1 MYRSWSRLCSCI
13 RAVLILETRIMK
25 NLILV
30 NIFVLLFG
38 LASNMC
44 FGQVFLQLEQSK
56 EVEAIKFFPGDV
68 IEIKTKEFPKIWQ
81 KVELE
86 RFLVDEQTIITSEGI
101 VSLHEIT
108 HFKLINSRLTI
119 AGKGLM
125 TFGTAWFFFGT
136 VGSLYERR
144 LIMSGGQFAIGGA
157 ALVVG
162 YLFWKFASK
171 RTLKLGVN
179 NRLRIIDISFPTT
192 PILGFP

>member
-1 MYRSWSRLCSCI
+1 
-13 RAVLILETRIMK
+13 MK